1 MNLALVDN
9 GNAFPKGCFTDI
21 SVVSKIFANDSICI
35 TSGPFCVLLYVH
47 FLYHISGHINCQDQ
61 KRKKTCVGPERSAK
75 PPASRFVGLDGG
87 APGPAAPAESE
98 QAEAPAAQTAGIVRG
113 KVTDSNSNML
123 VAIYAAAA
131 KNRAGRQKE

>member
-1 MNLALVDN
+1 M
-9 GNAFPKGCFTDI
+9 K
-21 SVVSKIFANDSICI
+21 
-35 TSGPFCVLLYVH
+35 
-47 FLYHISGHINCQDQ
+47 
-61 KRKKTCVGPERSAK
+61 KKTFGI
-75 PPASRFVGLDGG
+75 RFPVFLLLGLVAAALLAGCSDAAGG

-123 VAIYAAAA
+123 IAVYAAAA